1 MGGCLDM
8 RGRVGHQDAVHR
20 VARILTLL
28 AALVVVDGQMVIGQS
43 WAWLTMVHDRAPE
56 MGFAEAVA
64 DTLSGD
70 HPCERCLSLKEGRK
84 KEKEEA
90 PINETRPL
98 AKFAPVVGGS
108 MMEAAYTSQT
118 PGAWES
124 FRRNRAL
131 IRSDD
136 VPSPPPRLG

>member
-1 MGGCLDM
+1 M
-8 RGRVGHQDAVHR
+8 RERVGHQDAVHR

-70 HPCERCLSLKEGRK
+70 HPCERCLSLKEGRNK
-84 KEKEEA
+84 DKEEA

-108 MMEAAYTSQT
+108 TMPPEYLAQVLTGWEAMPDA
-118 PGAWES
+118 GA
-124 FRRNRAL
+124 L
-131 IRSDD
+131 MRSDD